1 MNLACPKCT
10 SNEVRK
16 LSMIYNEGL
25 SIINAQ
31 TSTVGSGFGG
41 GGAAFGS
48 ASSHTTGRQQTQL
61 SKQASPPP
69 KKPWLL
75 WGFTAII
82 MGFAALSNLSHP
94 GFGTLVCIGVAA
106 LAVRFT
112 LRGRQYNAE
121 VYPGL
126 HQTWEE
132 SFMCNRCGEKFVPSH
147 AVMGINPAISSRS
160 A

>member
-61 SKQASPPP
+61 SKQASPPG
-69 KKPWLL
+69 KKAWLL
-75 WGFTAII
+75 WSFLAVVFGF
-82 MGFAALSNLSHP
+82 GALSTISHP
-94 GFGTLVCIGVAA
+94 GMGLLFCVGVTA
-106 LAVRFT
+106 LAVRFAIK
-112 LRGRQYNAE
+112 GRQYNGE

-126 HQTWEE
+126 YKTWEQ
-132 SFMCNRCGEKFVPSH
+132 SFMCNRCGDMFVP
-147 AVMGINPAISSRS
+147 AM
-160 A
+160 